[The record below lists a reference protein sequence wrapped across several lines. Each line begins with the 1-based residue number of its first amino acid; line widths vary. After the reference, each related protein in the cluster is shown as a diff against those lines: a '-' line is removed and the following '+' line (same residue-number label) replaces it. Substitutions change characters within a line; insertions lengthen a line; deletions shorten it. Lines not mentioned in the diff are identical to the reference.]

1 VNYNHNLHL
10 IRMVHKFKEKPASST
25 PKNTLTT
32 RKLHQYS
39 KPQIPNKENS
49 KTKPQTSTARIPL
62 RFA

>member
-1 VNYNHNLHL
+1 
-10 IRMVHKFKEKPASST
+10 MVHKFKEKPASST